1 MDERGIFH
9 LLAAPRVSKGNIYTE
24 YYWRKRVR
32 SVLAWGMVWCA
43 AAQDARML
51 QPGNPLRATAR
62 SVQVTSFEIPANTGD
77 YFRALIRPNG
87 AQINI
92 RLSAPSGAPVTNLLN
107 GAGEQR
113 ALPISAIAREKGAY
127 RIEVTLAD
135 SDAPALDFECSL
147 VELRAAKPSD
157 ETRIAAET
165 AFNDG
170 QRLQSQGSKESLH
183 QAIARFEAAIP
194 EWRAIGDQSEE
205 GHTWDTMGDA
215 YWSLGQGVKANECYK
230 KALPLAKA
238 AGDQAGEA
246 SATSNLGVAA
256 SLREPK
262 KALEL
267 FEESLRLSRAVP
279 DRNLEATTLNN
290 IGSVYMMM
298 GEPRKAREYA
308 LQARVLKRE
317 VGDRQGEMTALANL
331 ATVYAAVGEVHQ
343 AVETLRETLPLRRK
357 LHDQRGEA
365 NTLLNMATADVQLG
379 ELDKALESFRES
391 LPLSRAVGDRRGE
404 ARTLANLGPLY
415 MAFGNPQQALT
426 TLEEVLPITR
436 ELSDRHL
443 EESVLTNIAR
453 CYLQLGEA
461 QHALDYSTRAL
472 AIQKQISDQRG
483 EGHALGTIG
492 RVYAFMGESQKALE
506 LYQRALPLLHSANDR
521 AGEADVLETTAELY
535 LQSGDLKAALEV
547 CERALA
553 LCREIDDKRRLA
565 IAQVNIGS
573 VYLALGEREKASE
586 SLQQALERLNALG
599 DQLQQ
604 SRALYFLARASNSSG
619 DWEHARE
626 YLDRALAIDEQ
637 IRAAVIGPELRSSF
651 FSTVLDQYDLRVD
664 ILMHLHRLHPRQGY
678 DVQAFETSE
687 RARARSLLDLLS
699 EAKAG
704 LRQGID
710 PALLER
716 ERVLTAQL
724 HAKTELQ
731 IQLLAKQDAHA
742 AAVEQEI
749 RVLTTQYQEAEAKI
763 LAASPRYAAFAQ
775 PQPLTLAEFQHQYL
789 DSGTLLLEYAPGDA
803 RSFVWAITRGSFHA
817 FELPKRSVLE
827 ALARG
832 AYQGITSADETSV
845 ANTAAALQELSRT
858 LLGPVANLLG
868 TKKLVIVAAGA
879 LQYVPFAALPS
890 PSAPD
895 QPLVAA
901 HEIVNLPSAS
911 TIAFIRREWA
921 REKRA
926 SKALAVFA
934 DPVFSADDPRVT
946 GAQAASSQ
954 GQDTGA
960 QRAASGFDLAK
971 FNRLPFTRKEA
982 LDILQ
987 LVSASERLSALD
999 FDASRATATKAA
1011 LNQYR
1016 FVHIA
1021 SHGLLNSL
1029 HPELSGIVLSMVDRA
1044 GKPQDGFLQTT
1055 DVYNLSLNA
1064 DLVVLSACETALGQ
1078 EVRGEGLVGLA
1089 RAFMYAGA
1097 PRVVASLWTVP
1108 DVSTSEL
1115 MTRFYRGMLVENLRP
1130 AAALRKA
1137 QLSIWKEH
1145 RWARPYYWA
1154 AFTLQ
1159 GEWR

>member
-1 MDERGIFH
+1 M
-9 LLAAPRVSKGNIYTE
+9 L
-24 YYWRKRVR
+24 KRL
-32 SVLAWGMVWCA
+32 VLVLPMVWCA
-43 AAQDARML
+43 AAEDARIL
-51 QPGNPLRATAR
+51 QPGNPLRANAGG
-62 SVQVTSFEIPANTGD
+62 SQISSFEIIANAGQ
-77 YFRALIRPNG
+77 YFRVVIRPNG

-92 RLSAPSGAPVTNLLN
+92 RLSAPSGAPVASLLN
-107 GAGEQR
+107 AAGEQR
-113 ALPISAIAREKGAY
+113 ALPISAIAQEKGPY
-127 RIEVTLAD
+127 RLEVTLAD
-135 SDAPALDFECSL
+135 SEAPARDFECSL
-147 VELRAAKPSD
+147 MELREAKPAD
-157 ETRIAAET
+157 ETRIRAER

-170 QRLQSQGSKESLH
+170 KRLQAEGSKESLN

-194 EWRAIGDQSEE
+194 EWHAIGDQAEE
-205 GHTWDTMGDA
+205 GHTLDTMGDA
-215 YWSLGQGVKANECYK
+215 YWSLSQGAKANECYK

-238 AGDQAGEA
+238 AADQAGEA
-246 SATSNLGVAA
+246 SATSNLGVAT
-256 SLREPK
+256 SLRDPK
-262 KALEL
+262 KALE
-267 FEESLRLSRAVP
+267 FFDEALRLSRAVP

-290 IGSVYMMM
+290 IGSVYMMT

-331 ATVYAAVGEVHQ
+331 ATVYAALGEVHQ
-343 AVETLRETLPLRRK
+343 AVEALSETLPLRRK

-404 ARTLANLGPLY
+404 ARTLANLGALY
-415 MAFGNPQQALT
+415 TAFGNAQEALT
-426 TLEEVLPITR
+426 TLEEVLPMSR

-453 CYLQLGEA
+453 TYLQLGEA

-521 AGEADVLETTAELY
+521 AGEADVLETTGELY
-535 LQSGDLKAALEV
+535 LKSGDFKAALEV
-547 CERALA
+547 SERALA

-565 IAQVNIGS
+565 VSQVNIGS
-573 VYLALGEREKASE
+573 VHLALGEHEKASE
-586 SLQQALERLNALG
+586 SLQHALEQLTALG
-599 DQLQQ
+599 DRLQQ
-604 SRALYFLARASNSSG
+604 SRALFFLAQAGNGSG

-626 YLDRALAIDEQ
+626 YLDRALEIDEQ

-651 FSTVLDQYDLRVD
+651 FSTVLDQYELRVD
-664 ILMHLHRLHPRQGY
+664 VLMHLHHLHPKQGY

-704 LRQGID
+704 LRQGVD

-724 HAKTELQ
+724 HAKTERQ
-731 IQLLAKQDAHA
+731 IQLLAKQDTQA

-749 RVLTTQYQEAEAKI
+749 RTLTTRYQEAEAKI
-763 LAASPRYAAFAQ
+763 LTASPRYAAFAQ
-775 PQPLTLAEFQHQYL
+775 PQPLTLAEFQRNYL

-803 RSFVWAITRGSFHA
+803 RSFVWAVTRSSFHA

-827 ALARG
+827 TLARR
-832 AYQGITSADETSV
+832 AYQGITAADEAS
-845 ANTAAALQELSRT
+845 AGSAGAALQELSRT
-858 LLGPVANLLG
+858 LLGPAANLLG

-926 SKALAVFA
+926 SKVLAIFA
-934 DPVFSADDPRVT
+934 DPVFSADDPRVA
-946 GAQAASSQ
+946 GAQPASAKA
-954 GQDTGA
+954 QDTGA
-960 QRAASGFDLAK
+960 QRAASGFDLSK

-982 LDILQ
+982 LDILE
-987 LVSASERLSALD
+987 LVNASERLSALD

-1064 DLVVLSACETALGQ
+1064 DLVVLSACQTALGQ

-1130 AAALRKA
+1130 AAALRQA

-1159 GEWR
+1159 GEWK

>member
-379 ELDKALESFRES
+379 ELDKALESYRES

-415 MAFGNPQQALT
+415 MAFGNAQQALT

-832 AYQGITSADETSV
+832 AYQCITSADETSV

>member
-1 MDERGIFH
+1 M
-9 LLAAPRVSKGNIYTE
+9 RVIPALCILCCVLCQ
-24 YYWRKRVR
+24 VR
-32 SVLAWGMVWCA
+32 
-43 AAQDARML
+43 AQDARVL
-51 QPGNPLRATAR
+51 QVNNPVRAELR
-62 SVQVTSFEIPANTGD
+62 SGQITSFEIRANAGE
-77 YFRALIRPNG
+77 YFRALVRPNG

-92 RLSAPSGAPVTNLLN
+92 LLSAPSGAPVATLMNA
-107 GAGEQR
+107 AGEQR
-113 ALPISAIAREKGAY
+113 TLPISVIAPQKGAY
-127 RIEVTLAD
+127 RLEVTLAD
-135 SDAPALDFECSL
+135 PDAPARDFECTL
-147 VELRAAKPSD
+147 VELREAKPAD
-157 ETRIAAET
+157 EIRIAAEK
-165 AFNDG
+165 AFNEG
-170 QRLQSQGSKESLH
+170 KRLQSEGSKESLN
-183 QAIARFEAAIP
+183 QAIAKFEAALP
-194 EWRAIGDQSEE
+194 RWRAIGDQAEE
-205 GHTWDTMGDA
+205 GHTLDTMGDA
-215 YWSLGQGVKANECYK
+215 YWSLSQGAKAADCYK

-246 SATSNLGVAA
+246 SALSNIGVAT

-262 KALEL
+262 KALEF

-290 IGSVYMMM
+290 VGSIYVLL
-298 GEPRKAREYA
+298 GEPRKARDYA
-308 LQARVLKRE
+308 LQARELKRE

-331 ATVYAAVGEVHQ
+331 ATVYAALGETHQ
-343 AVETLRETLPLRRK
+343 AVEALSETLPLRRK

-365 NTLLNMATADVQLG
+365 NTLLNMATSEVQLG
-379 ELDKALESFRES
+379 ELDKGLESYRAS

-404 ARTLANLGPLY
+404 ARTLANLGALY
-415 MAFGNPQQALT
+415 MALGTPQEALT
-426 TLEEVLPITR
+426 TLQEVLPISH

-453 CYLQLGEA
+453 SYLQLGEA
-461 QHALDYSTRAL
+461 QHALDFSSQAL
-472 AIQKQISDQRG
+472 VIQKQISDQRG

-521 AGEADVLETTAELY
+521 AGEADVLETTSELY
-535 LQSGDLKAALEV
+535 LESGDLKAALAV

-553 LCREIDDKRRLA
+553 LCREVDDKRRLA
-565 IAQVNIGS
+565 VALVNIGS

-586 SLQQALERLNALG
+586 SLLQALKALTALG
-599 DQLQQ
+599 DRLQQ
-604 SRALYFLARASNSSG
+604 SRALYYLARVNNNSG

-626 YLDRALAIDEQ
+626 YLDQALEIDEQ

-651 FSTVLDQYDLRVD
+651 FSTVLDQYELRVD
-664 ILMHLHRLHPRQGY
+664 ILMHLHQLHPKQGY
-678 DVQAFETSE
+678 DVEAFETSE
-687 RARARSLLDLLS
+687 QARARSLLDLLS

-704 LRQGID
+704 LRQGVD
-710 PALLER
+710 PALLAR
-716 ERVLTAQL
+716 ERVLTAQF
-724 HAKTELQ
+724 HAKTERQ
-731 IQLLAKQDAHA
+731 IQLLAKQDPHA

-749 RVLTTQYQEAEAKI
+749 RLLTTQYQETEAKI
-763 LAASPRYAAFAQ
+763 LRASPRYAAFAQ
-775 PQPLTLAEFQHQYL
+775 PQPLRLLALQRDYL
-789 DSGTLLLEYAPGDA
+789 DPGTLLLEYAPGDA
-803 RSFVWAITRGSFHA
+803 RSFVWAVTRTSFHA

-827 ALARG
+827 RMARG
-832 AYQGITSADETSV
+832 AYQGVSGADGASTGK
-845 ANTAAALQELSRT
+845 AGAALQELSHA
-858 LLGPVANLLG
+858 LLGPVTNLLG

-890 PSAPD
+890 PSAPAE
-895 QPLVAA
+895 PLVAA

-911 TIAFIRREWA
+911 TIAFLRRA
-921 REKRA
+921 RPGTRA
-926 SKALAVFA
+926 SKVLAIFA
-934 DPVFSADDPRVT
+934 DPVFSANDPRVS
-946 GAQAASSQ
+946 GAQMASAKP
-954 GQDTGA
+954 QDTGA
-960 QRAASGFDLAK
+960 ERAASGFDLAK
-971 FNRLPFTRKEA
+971 FTRLPFTRKEA
-982 LDILQ
+982 LDILE
-987 LVSASERLSALD
+987 LVNPSQRLSALD

-1044 GKPQDGFLQTT
+1044 GKPLDGYLQTT

-1089 RAFMYAGA
+1089 RAFMYAGS

-1130 AAALRKA
+1130 AAALRQA

-1159 GEWR
+1159 GEWK

>member
-1 MDERGIFH
+1 MRVI
-9 LLAAPRVSKGNIYTE
+9 LALCLG
-24 YYWRKRVR
+24 
-32 SVLAWGMVWCA
+32 LCLGFGA
-43 AAQDARML
+43 AAQDARTL
-51 QPGNPLRATAR
+51 QLGSPLRADLGSGQT
-62 SVQVTSFEIPANTGD
+62 TSFEIVASPGQ
-77 YFRALIRPNG
+77 YFRVLVRPNG

-92 RLSAPSGAPVTNLLN
+92 RLSAPSGAPLAKLGNA
-107 GAGEQR
+107 AGEQR
-113 ALPISAIAREKGAY
+113 PLPISAIAQEKGAY
-127 RIEVTLAD
+127 RLEISLAD
-135 SDAPALDFECSL
+135 PDAPAREFECNL
-147 VELRAAKPSD
+147 VELREARPVD
-157 ETRIAAET
+157 ETRVAAEK
-165 AFNDG
+165 AFYDG
-170 QRLQSQGSKESLH
+170 QQFQAVGSKESLN
-183 QAIARFEAAIP
+183 QAIARFEAALP
-194 EWRAIGDQSEE
+194 EWRAIGDQAEE
-205 GHTWDTMGDA
+205 GHTFDTMGDA
-215 YWSLGQGVKANECYK
+215 YWSLGQSTKANECYK

-246 SATSNLGVAA
+246 SALSNLGVAA

-262 KALEL
+262 KALEF
-267 FEESLRLSRAVP
+267 FEESLRLSRAVE

-290 IGSVYMMM
+290 VGSVYILM
-298 GEPRKAREYA
+298 GDPRKAQEYA
-308 LQARVLKRE
+308 LHARELKRE
-317 VGDRQGEMTALANL
+317 VGDRQGEMTALSNL
-331 ATVYAAVGEVHQ
+331 AAVYSAQGETHQ
-343 AVETLRETLPLRRK
+343 ALDALSETLPLRRK

-365 NTLLNMATADVQLG
+365 NTLLNMATTEVPLG
-379 ELDKALESFRES
+379 ELGKALELFRES

-404 ARTLANLGPLY
+404 ARTLANLGALY
-415 MAFGNPQQALT
+415 MAFGTLQEALT
-426 TLEEVLPITR
+426 SLQEVLPITR

-461 QHALDYSTRAL
+461 QHALDYSTQAL

-483 EGHALGTIG
+483 EGLALGTIG
-492 RVYAFMGESQKALE
+492 RVYAFMGESEKALE
-506 LYQRALPLLHSANDR
+506 LYQQSLTMLHSANDR
-521 AGEADVLETTAELY
+521 AGEADILYNMAELH
-535 LQSGDLKAALEV
+535 LKRGDSKAALAV
-547 CERALA
+547 CERALE
-553 LCREIDDKRRLA
+553 LCRAIDDKRRLA
-565 IAQVNIGS
+565 LAQLNIGS
-573 VYLALGEREKASE
+573 VYLALGEREKAAE
-586 SLQQALERLNALG
+586 SLGHALAGLTALG
-599 DQLQQ
+599 DRMQQ
-604 SRALYFLARASNSSG
+604 SRALYYLARAANNSL

-626 YLDRALAIDEQ
+626 YLDQALEIDEQ

-651 FSTVLDQYDLRVD
+651 FSTVLDQYELRVD
-664 ILMHLHRLHPRQGY
+664 VLMHLHQLHPKQGY

-704 LRQGID
+704 LRQGVD
-710 PALLER
+710 PALIER

-724 HAKTELQ
+724 HAKTERQ
-731 IQLLAKQDAHA
+731 IQLLAKQDPRA

-749 RVLTTQYQEAEAKI
+749 RLLTTEYQDAEAKI
-763 LAASPRYAAFAQ
+763 LSASPRYAAFAQ
-775 PQPLTLAEFQHQYL
+775 PQPLTLTDFQRNYL
-789 DSGTLLLEYAPGDA
+789 DAGALLLEYAPGDA
-803 RSFVWAITRGSFHA
+803 RSFVWAVTPTSFHT

-827 ALARG
+827 ALARA
-832 AYQGITSADETSV
+832 AYQGLTAPDASAAGNAGPT
-845 ANTAAALQELSRT
+845 LQKLSHA

-868 TKKLVIVAAGA
+868 PKKLVIVASGA

-890 PSAPD
+890 PSAPSE
-895 QPLVAA
+895 PLVAA

-911 TIAFIRREWA
+911 TIAFIRRERA
-921 REKRA
+921 GGSHA
-926 SKALAVFA
+926 SKVLAIFA

-946 GAQAASSQ
+946 GVQAVAAKN
-954 GQDTGA
+954 T
-960 QRAASGFDLAK
+960 RAERSASGFDQSK
-971 FNRLPFTRKEA
+971 FSRLPFTRKEA
-982 LDILQ
+982 LDILE
-987 LVSASERLSALD
+987 LVTPSQRLSALD

-1029 HPELSGIVLSMVDRA
+1029 HPELSGIVLSTVDRA

-1064 DLVVLSACETALGQ
+1064 DLVVLSACQTALGT

-1089 RAFMYAGA
+1089 RAFMYAGS

-1115 MTRFYRGMLVENLRP
+1115 MTRFYRGMLLQNLRP
-1130 AAALRKA
+1130 AAALRQA

>member
-1 MDERGIFH
+1 
-9 LLAAPRVSKGNIYTE
+9 
-24 YYWRKRVR
+24 VR
-32 SVLAWGMVWCA
+32 IVLASCIVWCA
-43 AAQDARML
+43 AARDARVL
-51 QPGNPLRATAR
+51 NPGNPLRANAGGG
-62 SVQVTSFEIPANTGD
+62 QVVSFEIPVNTGE
-77 YFRALIRPNG
+77 YFRVLIRPNG

-92 RLSAPSGAPVTNLLN
+92 RLSAPSGTPVANLLN
-107 GAGEQR
+107 AAGEQR
-113 ALPISAIAREKGAY
+113 ALPVSAIAREKGAY
-127 RIEVTLAD
+127 RLEVTLAD
-135 SDAPALDFECSL
+135 PEAPARDFECSL
-147 VELRAAKPSD
+147 VELRETKPAD
-157 ETRIAAET
+157 ETRIAAERN
-165 AFNDG
+165 FNDG
-170 QRLQSQGSKESLH
+170 KRLQSQGSKESLN

-194 EWRAIGDQSEE
+194 EWRAIGDQAEE
-205 GHTWDTMGDA
+205 GHTLDSMGDA
-215 YWSLGQGVKANECYK
+215 YWSLSQGAKANECYK

-238 AGDQAGEA
+238 AGDQTGEA

-256 SLREPK
+256 SLRDPK
-262 KALEL
+262 KALEF
-267 FEESLRLSRAVP
+267 FEEALRLSRAVP

-290 IGSVYMMM
+290 IGSVYMMT

-331 ATVYAAVGEVHQ
+331 ATVYAALGEVHQ
-343 AVETLRETLPLRRK
+343 AVEALSETLPLRRK

-404 ARTLANLGPLY
+404 ARTLANLGALY
-415 MAFGNPQQALT
+415 TAFGNAQEALT
-426 TLEEVLPITR
+426 TLEEVLPISR

-453 CYLQLGEA
+453 TYLQLGEA

-521 AGEADVLETTAELY
+521 AGEADVLETTGELY
-535 LQSGDLKAALEV
+535 LKNGDLKAALDV

-565 IAQVNIGS
+565 ISQVNIGS

-586 SLQQALERLNALG
+586 SLQHALQQLTALG
-599 DQLQQ
+599 DRLQQ
-604 SRALYFLARASNSSG
+604 SRALYFLAQAANGSG
-619 DWEHARE
+619 DWEEARE
-626 YLDRALAIDEQ
+626 YLDQALAIDEQ

-651 FSTVLDQYDLRVD
+651 FSTVLDQYELRVD
-664 ILMHLHRLHPRQGY
+664 ILMHLHHLHPKQGY

-710 PALLER
+710 PALLAR
-716 ERVLTAQL
+716 ESVLTAQL

-742 AAVEQEI
+742 AAVELEI
-749 RVLTTQYQEAEAKI
+749 RALTTQYQEVEAKI
-763 LAASPRYAAFAQ
+763 LTASPRYAAFAQ
-775 PQPLTLAEFQHQYL
+775 PQPLTLAEFQHNYL
-789 DSGTLLLEYAPGDA
+789 DSGTVLLEYAPGDA
-803 RSFVWAITRGSFHA
+803 RSFVWAVTRSSFHA

-827 ALARG
+827 SLARG
-832 AYQGITSADETSV
+832 AYQGITAADGTSASN
-845 ANTAAALQELSRT
+845 AGALQELSHT

-868 TKKLVIVAAGA
+868 TKKLLIVAAGA

-890 PSAPD
+890 PSAP
-895 QPLVAA
+895 QEPLVAA

-926 SKALAVFA
+926 SKVLAILA
-934 DPVFSADDPRVT
+934 DPVFSADDPRVA
-946 GAQAASSQ
+946 GAQAASSKA
-954 GQDTGA
+954 QDTGG
-960 QRAASGFDLAK
+960 QRAASGFDLTK

-982 LDILQ
+982 LDILE
-987 LVSASERLSALD
+987 LVNPGERLSALD

-1016 FVHIA
+1016 YVHIA

-1130 AAALRKA
+1130 AAALRQA

-1159 GEWR
+1159 GEWK

>member
-1 MDERGIFH
+1 
-9 LLAAPRVSKGNIYTE
+9 
-24 YYWRKRVR
+24 
-32 SVLAWGMVWCA
+32 VWCA
-43 AAQDARML
+43 AAEDARIL
-51 QPGNPLRATAR
+51 QPGNPLRASAA
-62 SVQVTSFEIPANTGD
+62 SGQVASFEIIANAGE

-87 AQINI
+87 AQIDI
-92 RLSAPSGAPVTNLLN
+92 RLSAPSGAGVANLLN
-107 GAGEQR
+107 AAGEQR
-113 ALPISAIAREKGAY
+113 ALPISALAQEKGAY
-127 RIEVTLAD
+127 RLEVTLAD
-135 SDAPALDFECSL
+135 SDAPARDFECGL
-147 VELRAAKPSD
+147 VELRAAQPAD
-157 ETRIAAET
+157 ERRIAAER
-165 AFNDG
+165 AFNEG
-170 QRLQSQGSKESLH
+170 KRLQSEGSKESLNR
-183 QAIARFEAAIP
+183 AIARFEAAIP
-194 EWRAIGDQSEE
+194 EWRAIGDQAEE
-205 GHTWDTMGDA
+205 GHTLDTMGDA
-215 YWSLGQGVKANECYK
+215 YWSLGQGAKANECYK

-246 SATSNLGVAA
+246 SVTSNLGVAA

-262 KALEL
+262 KALEF

-279 DRNLEATTLNN
+279 DHNLEATTLNN
-290 IGSVYMMM
+290 IGSVYMLM

-308 LQARVLKRE
+308 LQARVLKQE

-331 ATVYAAVGEVHQ
+331 ATVYAALGEVHQ
-343 AVETLRETLPLRRK
+343 AVETLSETLPLRRK

-404 ARTLANLGPLY
+404 ARTLANLGALY
-415 MAFGNPQQALT
+415 TAFGNAQEALT
-426 TLEEVLPITR
+426 TLEEVLPMSR

-453 CYLQLGEA
+453 TYLQLGEA

-492 RVYAFMGESQKALE
+492 RVYAFMGEFQKALE

-521 AGEADVLETTAELY
+521 AGEADVLETTGELY
-535 LQSGDLKAALEV
+535 LESGDLKAALEV
-547 CERALA
+547 CERALQ
-553 LCREIDDKRRLA
+553 LSREIDDKRRLA
-565 IAQVNIGS
+565 LAQVNIGS
-573 VYLALGEREKASE
+573 VYLALGQREKASE
-586 SLQQALERLNALG
+586 SLRHALDQLTALG
-599 DQLQQ
+599 DRLQQ
-604 SRALYFLARASNSSG
+604 SRALFFLAQAGNSSG

-626 YLDRALAIDEQ
+626 YLDRALEIDEQ

-651 FSTVLDQYDLRVD
+651 FSTVLNQYELRVD
-664 ILMHLHRLHPRQGY
+664 ILMHLHHLHPNQGY

-704 LRQGID
+704 LRQGVD
-710 PALLER
+710 PALLAR

-724 HAKTELQ
+724 HAKTERQ
-731 IQLLAKQDAHA
+731 IQLLAKQDAQA
-742 AAVEQEI
+742 QAVEQEI
-749 RVLTTQYQEAEAKI
+749 RGLTTEYQDAEAKI

-775 PQPLTLAEFQHQYL
+775 PQPLTLAEFQHHYL

-803 RSFVWAITRGSFHA
+803 RSFVWAVTRTSFHV

-827 ALARG
+827 ALARA
-832 AYQGITSADETSV
+832 AYRGVTAADETP
-845 ANTAAALQELSRT
+845 AGKAGAALQELSHT

-868 TKKLVIVAAGA
+868 AKKLVIVAAGA

-890 PSAPD
+890 PSAPEE
-895 QPLVAA
+895 PLVAA

-911 TIAFIRREWA
+911 SIAFIRRAWA
-921 REKRA
+921 TEKRA
-926 SKALAVFA
+926 SKILAIFA
-934 DPVFSADDPRVT
+934 DPVFSADDPRVA
-946 GAQAASSQ
+946 GAQAALSKVQ
-954 GQDTGA
+954 DAGAKAQDTGA

-982 LDILQ
+982 LDILE
-987 LVSASERLSALD
+987 LVNPGQRLSALD

-1115 MTRFYRGMLVENLRP
+1115 MTRFYRGMLVQNLRP
-1130 AAALRKA
+1130 AAALRQA

-1159 GEWR
+1159 GEWK